1 MSDMTDEVED
11 PFSCESD
18 LLKHIS
24 QLCLEHGI
32 ETDFNDDCAY
42 LAPSA
47 QIIST
52 DAVVENIHFDSSW
65 LDPFE
70 IGRQA
75 AVVNLSD
82 VAGSGAYPTWALWS
96 LQIPSHWLNRKF
108 SQVCK
113 GFISE
118 LARFNTRLVGGNI
131 CVGGDN
137 LSIHVTVGGTPFGA
151 GPVTRAGATPGDHIY
166 VSGTLGNSA
175 PALRTLRPKHIRL
188 RTRWHAHVEES
199 RRISTL
205 DGLSA
210 MMDISD
216 GLVIDAQRLA
226 KASNVGLKLDAACI
240 PCVSHKYSDRPLQ
253 DALYGGEDYILL
265 FTCAPG
271 SKIPNFAKK
280 IGEVLP
286 GAGVFLDEIELP
298 EGGFDHLRNARLNE
312 AI

>member
-1 MSDMTDEVED
+1 MTDEVED

-32 ETDFNDDCAY
+32 ETDFTDDCAY

-65 LDPFE
+65 FDPFE

-82 VAGSGAYPTWALWS
+82 IAGSGAYPTWALWS
-96 LQIPSHWLNRKF
+96 LQIPSHWLDRKF
-108 SQVCK
+108 SQLCK

-118 LARFNTRLVGGNI
+118 LARFNTRLVGGNL
-131 CVGGDN
+131 CVGGDI
-137 LSIHVTVGGTPFGA
+137 LAIHVTVGGTPFRA
-151 GPVTRAGATPGDHIY
+151 DPVTRAGATPGDHIY

-175 PALRTLRPKHIRL
+175 PALRTLRPKHINL

-226 KASNVGLKLDAACI
+226 KASNVALKLDAACI
-240 PCVSHKYSDRPLQ
+240 PCVSPKYSDRPLQ

-271 SKIPNFAKK
+271 SKIPDFAKK

-286 GAGVFLDEIELP
+286 GAGVFLDEIKLP
-298 EGGFDHLRNARLNE
+298 DGGFDHLRNARQNE